1 MDLDPSI
8 LQQGGTHGL
17 LVLAILY
24 LLNEKKRIET
34 ELRRARRQHLSD
46 LRKLP
51 DPPDESEPPPSQ

>member
-1 MDLDPSI
+1 MELDPSL

-24 LLNEKKRIET
+24 LLKEKTRIET

-46 LRKLP
+46 LRRLP
-51 DPPDESEPPPSQ
+51 DPDSDPPPSE